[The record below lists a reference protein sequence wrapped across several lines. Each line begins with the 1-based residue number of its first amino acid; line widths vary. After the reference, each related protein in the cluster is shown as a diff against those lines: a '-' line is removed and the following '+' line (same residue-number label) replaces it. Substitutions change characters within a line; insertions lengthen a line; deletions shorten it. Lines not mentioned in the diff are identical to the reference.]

1 MITGDQDTITML
13 KDYTPVIEKQ
23 NLDND
28 IEILGEE
35 PIFQEKQKI
44 MVDRG
49 VDDIMDNKLLE
60 GGYFEEI
67 DKSNVTAKKF
77 KNRIFLGTDGN
88 YYKSKKN
95 KKGDYVWVLVEKK

>member
-23 NLDND
+23 SLDND

-49 VDDIMDNKLLE
+49 VDDIMNNKLLE

>member
-1 MITGDQDTITML
+1 MSQGDQDTVTML
-13 KDYTPVIEKQ
+13 KDSAPTIEKQ
-23 NLDND
+23 TLDTD
-28 IEILGEE
+28 IQILGEE
-35 PIFQEKQKI
+35 PI
-44 MVDRG
+44 
-49 VDDIMDNKLLE
+49 LLE
-60 GGYFEEI
+60 GGYFQEI

>member
-1 MITGDQDTITML
+1 MMMDDEDPVTPL
-13 KDYTPVIEKQ
+13 KEVIPIIEKQ
-23 NLDND
+23 KLDSE
-28 IEILGEE
+28 IYILGEN
-35 PIFQEKQKI
+35 PVYQEKQKI
-44 MVDRG
+44 TVNKN
-49 VDDIMDNKLLE
+49 VDDAMNNSLIE

-67 DKSNVTAKKF
+67 DKSKATAKKF